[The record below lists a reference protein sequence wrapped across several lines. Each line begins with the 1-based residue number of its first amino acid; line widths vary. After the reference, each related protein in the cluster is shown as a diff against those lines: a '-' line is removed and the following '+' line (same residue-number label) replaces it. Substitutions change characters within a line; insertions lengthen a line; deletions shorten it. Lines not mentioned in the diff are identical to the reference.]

1 VLESMVKITNAQ
13 NQYRVNIP
21 KEILIQTGWDENTEL
36 NIFPYLK
43 DPSDPITPDTPII
56 MKRISR

>member
-1 VLESMVKITNAQ
+1 MVKITNAN
-13 NQYRVNIP
+13 NQFRVNIP
-21 KEILIQTGWDENTEL
+21 KEILIQTGWDETTEL

-56 MKRISR
+56 MKRITHGK